1 MNIEN
6 FQIIRKLSEIFLG
19 ENTNVFNIDMR
30 RYKTMI
36 GFDIR
41 EVKVEDYLDI
51 IKINSEIKEGTIK
64 LVKEDNNHLMI
75 VGQLNDEVIGY
86 LKGKVD
92 TEKETIFI
100 ESFSV
105 DEKYRGLGVGYQLLL
120 EIEKELNNRKIK
132 NLVYVNKEYNED
144 EVRFFSRQ
152 GFILGD
158 SSNYEKIICA

>member
-1 MNIEN
+1 MIN
-6 FQIIRKLSEIFLG
+6 LSEIFLG
-19 ENTNVFNIDMR
+19 ENTNVFNMDMR
-30 RYKTMI
+30 RYKTMT

-41 EVKVEDYLDI
+41 EVKVEDYFDI
-51 IKINSEIKEGTIK
+51 IKINSEIEEGTIK

-86 LKGKVD
+86 IKGKVEI
-92 TEKETIFI
+92 EKESIVI

-132 NLVYVNKEYNED
+132 NLVHINKAYDED
-144 EVRFFSRQ
+144 EVRFFNRQ

-158 SSNYEKIICA
+158 NLNYEKIAFVQ

>member
-1 MNIEN
+1 M
-6 FQIIRKLSEIFLG
+6 
-19 ENTNVFNIDMR
+19 T
-30 RYKTMI
+30 

-41 EVKVEDYLDI
+41 EVKVEDYFDI

-64 LVKEDNNHLMI
+64 LVKENNNHLMI

-86 LKGKVD
+86 IKGKVEI
-92 TEKETIFI
+92 EKESILI

-132 NLVYVNKEYNED
+132 NLIHINKEYDED
-144 EVRFFSRQ
+144 EVRFFNRQ

-158 SSNYEKIICA
+158 SLNYEKVISA